1 MGKIIILY
9 SYKVRLGEYDL
20 TTNPDCMTKNV
31 CAPNAVDIQILN
43 TFPHP
48 KYQSN
53 AKSSFDI
60 GLIKLVDEIVY
71 NDYIQ
76 PICFDQDVH
85 FVDEWFYVAGWGKTE
100 KGKIA
105 YMYTRLN
112 N

>member
-1 MGKIIILY
+1 M
-9 SYKVRLGEYDL
+9 RLGEFDL
-20 TTNPDCMTKNV
+20 TTDPDCTDSVTNKF
-31 CAPNAVDIQILN
+31 CAPNVVDIYILN

-76 PICFDQDVH
+76 PICYDLDVD
-85 FVDEWFYVAGWGKTE
+85 FVGEWFIVAGWGKTE
-100 KGKIA
+100 KGK
-105 YMYTRLN
+105 TRFFVCLFIKRSPT
-112 N
+112 